1 MALFGT
7 KKGVNPHTRYPNE
20 YYGRVAFTKQMFDGF
35 ELVSKIEKISK
46 KQAAH
51 LLIEAGFKYYIG
63 VKIKEDIRNR
73 LAAKELNRKVK
84 LTRFVLEFR
93 RFAKER
99 GMDIKKII

>member
-1 MALFGT
+1 
-7 KKGVNPHTRYPNE
+7 
-20 YYGRVAFTKQMFDGF
+20 MFDGF

-63 VKIKEDIRNR
+63 EKIKEDIRNR